1 MDLFIVKFG
10 EKMSKILR
18 LKQVQEFTG
27 LSRSSIYALLKD
39 GKFPHSIKLSERSV
53 GWYEAEIQGWIN
65 SRKPT
70 GGVQ

>member
-1 MDLFIVKFG
+1 
-10 EKMSKILR
+10 MSKILR
-18 LKQVQEFTG
+18 LKQVQECTG

-39 GKFPHSIKLSERSV
+39 GKFPQSLKLSERSI
-53 GWYEAEIQGWIN
+53 GWHEEEIQSWIN